1 MIRLSCL
8 RNCLVSIGA
17 AFAAAGCGGS
27 EENSTYL
34 GYVEAEYTYIASP
47 QNGWIT
53 SMPVREGDR
62 VEAGDLLF
70 ELDKDRERA
79 ALAEA
84 DGRVEQAS
92 AQSADLRTGAR
103 PAEIAALQAQLEDAK
118 AQLALAQAEYDRT
131 KPLVE
136 QGAVAV
142 AVGDRAETDLNRGR
156 ARAKAAEE
164 AIRVAELG
172 GREAARGAA
181 EAAAD
186 AAGAAREQA
195 AWQLEQRS
203 VTARRAGR
211 IEIVVGRPGEFANA
225 GQTVLAILPDDA
237 LKVRFFAPV
246 EAVQAIAV
254 GDTAL
259 LSAES
264 GGQAVSAT
272 VTFIAAE
279 PEFTPPVIYSRDV
292 RDKLVFAVEARLP
305 SGADLRPGLPV
316 DVSLP

>member
-1 MIRLSCL
+1 MEDNSLEDTATVALVNSAHLSQL
-8 RNCLVSIGA
+8 ESLSLSWNEIGNETAKALGQSAVMKNLKVLDLERNYITEEGM
-17 AFAAAGCGGS
+17 AGLCGG
-27 EENSTYL
+27 
-34 GYVEAEYTYIASP
+34 
-47 QNGWIT
+47 
-53 SMPVREGDR
+53 
-62 VEAGDLLF
+62 
-70 ELDKDRERA
+70 
-79 ALAEA
+79 AL
-84 DGRVEQAS
+84 S
-92 AQSADLRTGAR
+92 
-103 PAEIAALQAQLEDAK
+103 QLEELNLSSNKLGDAG
-118 AQLALAQAEYDRT
+118 AVALAQAEYDRT

-142 AVGDRAETDLNRGR
+142 AVGDRAETDLNRAR

-211 IEIVVGRPGEFANA
+211 IEMLVGRPGEFANA
-225 GQTVLAILPDDA
+225 GQTVMAILPDDA

-246 EAVQAIAV
+246 EAVQTIAV

-272 VTFIAAE
+272 ITFIAAE

-292 RDKLVFAVEARLP
+292 RDKLVFAIEARLP